1 MNLSLYGDDDGGM
14 KDLEEEDRELRGMSS
29 SSSNLFF
36 SVSGRIVE
44 DVNVLF
50 RRCFHRSCS
59 FSRGE
64 AAPGGTVGMTIPVL
78 AWNKNLRN

>member
-1 MNLSLYGDDDGGM
+1 M

-44 DVNVLF
+44 DVIFFVVAF
-50 RRCFHRSCS
+50 TEVVPF
-59 FSRGE
+59 
-64 AAPGGTVGMTIPVL
+64 
-78 AWNKNLRN
+78 